1 MKEEAKAIHSESTL
15 ARESA
20 SIPYIWQSLG
30 GRQESGKAS
39 QLKRGKAPDLPSA
52 LITTVDRGQLQWA
65 DWDWGILCACLG
77 VHISL
82 SLDGP
87 DLETGLKI
95 N

>member
-1 MKEEAKAIHSESTL
+1 MGS
-15 ARESA
+15 
-20 SIPYIWQSLG
+20 QSYSFRVYSCQGVRLHPLHLVVT
-30 GRQESGKAS
+30 GRQAGKWESFTAEE
-39 QLKRGKAPDLPSA
+39 GKAPDLPGA
-52 LITTVDRGQLQWA
+52 LTRTVGRGQLQWA